1 MKKLCILFGVL
12 LMLPACGGI
21 DLPDSDG
28 DGIPDLI
35 DPCPNDPDPACV
47 PDGGGNEG
55 AYDCNNP
62 PNLAGKFLGS
72 FDSMGSRV
80 IVVLRD
86 NDESQGVINRMSTIS
101 DIAGLQ
107 GVKFFAPG
115 SFVATVAD
123 IETVTALL
131 ADPGVLYVS
140 QERTYTV
147 NPKVQPLDVS
157 TWGLDRIDQR
167 DLPLDKS
174 YTPTGTGTGIHVDII
189 DTGVGTSIDGV
200 DSNPEFGGRLIAPCH
215 TEHTFRGCADGH
227 GHGTHVAG
235 TVGGQK
241 WGVAK
246 GVFLHSIRVLNENG
260 SGTTSQVIGGI
271 NKSAQWARESGQL
284 RIANMSLGGSP
295 DPPLDQAVCDAMA
308 DGVVFAIAA
317 GNESNDANTSSPARV
332 LQALTLGASDKK
344 DSVASF
350 SNYGPTVDI
359 FGPGVDVESERPDG
373 GSQTYSG
380 TSMAAPHAA
389 GALALYL
396 AAHPDATVDEV
407 IAGVVAAGTPDKLS
421 GIKGSPNLLLFV
433 E

>member
-1 MKKLCILFGVL
+1 MKKFCIMLGVL

-21 DLPDSDG
+21 ELPDSDG
-28 DGIPDLI
+28 DGLPDLI

-62 PNLAGKFLGS
+62 PNLAGKFLGNL
-72 FDSMGSRV
+72 DAIGSRV

-86 NDESQGVINRMSTIS
+86 NKQMSAISQIKGI
-101 DIAGLQ
+101 Q
-107 GVKFFAPG
+107 GIRFFAPN
-115 SFVATVAD
+115 SFVT
-123 IETVTALL
+123 TVTDMKTVLALL
-131 ADPGVLYVS
+131 ADPSVLYVS
-140 QERTYTV
+140 QEHTYTV
-147 NPKVQPLDVS
+147 DPKTLSLDVS

-200 DSNPEFGGRLIAPCH
+200 DNNPEFGGRLIAPCH
-215 TEHTFRGCADGH
+215 TEHMFRGCADGH

-235 TVGGQK
+235 TVGGQQ

-246 GVFLHSIRVLNENG
+246 DVFLHSIRVLNEKG
-260 SGTTSQVIGGI
+260 SGTTSQVISGI
-271 NKSAQWARESGQL
+271 NKSAQWARESGKL

-332 LQALTLGASDKK
+332 LQALTLGASDNR
-344 DSVASF
+344 DRVASF

-359 FGPGVDVESERPDG
+359 YGPGVGVESERPDG
-373 GSQTYSG
+373 GSATFSG
-380 TSMAAPHAA
+380 TSMASPHAA

-421 GIKGSPNLLLFV
+421 GVQGSPNLLLFV